1 MMDLDPK
8 GANSQI
14 KEAMDPALS
23 RSMANTTLTSEDGA
37 SNNGGSSFSALAPDP
52 LSSSLQEAV
61 AFDFNSPQVHDSDE
75 SL

>member
-23 RSMANTTLTSEDGA
+23 RSMAHTTLTEDGA